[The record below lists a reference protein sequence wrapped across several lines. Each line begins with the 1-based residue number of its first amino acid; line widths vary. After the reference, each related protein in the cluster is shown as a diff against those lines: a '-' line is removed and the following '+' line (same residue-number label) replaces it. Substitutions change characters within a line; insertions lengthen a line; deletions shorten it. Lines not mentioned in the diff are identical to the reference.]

1 MAVLN
6 LKIKEMPYVKPPL
19 PKGSHEE
26 EKHPYPMDLLVA
38 LDDKI
43 IDNNVLVTLPHK
55 PLKRQSK
62 EGLTKVSGVA
72 GEPPAGGPIQVY
84 QLWQVG
90 VPSRVCS
97 RGVEW

>member
-1 MAVLN
+1 
-6 LKIKEMPYVKPPL
+6 
-19 PKGSHEE
+19 
-26 EKHPYPMDLLVA
+26 MDLLVA
-38 LDDKI
+38 LDEEI
-43 IDNNVLVTLPHK
+43 IEDNVCVTLPHK

-84 QLWQVG
+84 QHRQVG

-97 RGVEW
+97 RGVE